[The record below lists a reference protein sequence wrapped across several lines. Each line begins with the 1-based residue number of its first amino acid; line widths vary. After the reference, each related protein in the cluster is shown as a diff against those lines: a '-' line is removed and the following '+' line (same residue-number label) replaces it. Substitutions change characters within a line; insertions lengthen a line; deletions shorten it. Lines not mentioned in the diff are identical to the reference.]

1 MGFSE
6 RFPRW
11 ITAIIGLAQLLITAA
26 IVGLEIGSAYIDLA
40 HGTIWVGLWCG
51 IIFIITFLMM
61 LFISK
66 YILISPMIFFYIFL
80 FLKPVVAAVVVVP
93 YMFLSSIVSENDIF

>member
-11 ITAIIGLAQLLITAA
+11 ITAILGVAQLLLTAA

-40 HGTIWVGLWCG
+40 HGTIWVGIWAGL
-51 IIFIITFLMM
+51 IFIITFLMM

-66 YILISPMIFFYIFL
+66 SLSIRNLWIHCYETPFQL
-80 FLKPVVAAVVVVP
+80 AVVVAGAVQD
-93 YMFLSSIVSENDIF
+93 MSSS

>member
-11 ITAIIGLAQLLITAA
+11 ITGVIGLVLLLITGA
-26 IVGLEIGSAYIDLA
+26 IIGLEIGSCYIDLA

-51 IIFIITFLMM
+51 LVFLITSFAM

-66 YILISPMIFFYIFL
+66 YYFISYTYVFYIFL
-80 FLKPVVAAVVVVP
+80 FLKPVAVAVVIVP
-93 YMFLSSIVSENDIF
+93 FMS

>member
-11 ITAIIGLAQLLITAA
+11 ITLLLGLAQLVITAAIIGLELA
-26 IVGLEIGSAYIDLA
+26 SDYIDLA
-40 HGTIWVGLWCG
+40 HGTIWAGLWCG
-51 IIFIITFLMM
+51 LIFIITFLAM

-66 YILISPMIFFYIFL
+66 YSFNI
-80 FLKPVVAAVVVVP
+80 
-93 YMFLSSIVSENDIF
+93 